1 MGKLRIPAFKGN
13 ESAVEAA
20 LAYAE
25 AGWYVLPVA
34 PGMKHPGSVVGEH
47 WDQKSSRDP
56 AQIEAWFGTSN
67 GSKRGIA
74 LDCGRSG
81 AVVLDVDTPA
91 HYSGPV
97 SPVQQ
102 QTRAD
107 QPDRRHM
114 VFAQPEGRRIGCAG
128 GDLGK
133 SWGEVRG
140 QGGVIMAYPSV
151 HPEAGGKYTW
161 VAGTGLEVPT
171 IPAETARKL
180 PDKSDRPAASLDTDA
195 ALDYL
200 TYTLSA
206 KPGSDAKGVEQLVKW
221 FEGDV
226 ANGSGRHEAIRAQM
240 LKAMRWA
247 KLGKVNGEQAA
258 EALTDAFIA
267 EVTTPAPGKRVI
279 APDQAMAEIVR
290 ILVWAVGE
298 VQAEAT
304 GTLTTEILAEPD
316 DYEGEEERKWWQIT
330 PPDIR
335 TGPAGL
341 NLTLPETTIKGTL
354 AWTGVGQIYGDT
366 QAGKSLVAL
375 TLAAAVSDPEIETW
389 FGRKVRRHGHV
400 YYVLWEGEK
409 GFEARLAAWEKGT
422 GRSVHEN
429 FHRVYSPRWDLT
441 TESGLTDMVE
451 WMDYDVQGEDI
462 PLIILDTQI
471 LAFAGIDFNNN
482 AEMAKVWQR
491 LKRASKLIDTLIL
504 TVAHTAKASRGTGF
518 GTASGAGTQLD
529 SSDQSIFV
537 AYTAD
542 TKARSVRVEKIKDY
556 AAWDEP
562 EAFEILGEELGR
574 DEDGDPITFPWA
586 KEAGTVGYS
595 STPASPNHQNIDN
608 QVLNAAATLG
618 QDSFSMKQIVT
629 QLLPTALAEPEA
641 NWDED
646 RLRKAVENAV
656 YQRLVPSGR
665 LLKAGYGRY
674 RLGG

>member
-1 MGKLRIPAFKGN
+1 MGKLRIPSFTGN
-13 ESAVEAA
+13 ETAVDAA

-56 AQIEAWFGTSN
+56 AQITSWFGTTN

-91 HYSGPV
+91 HYSGPI

-128 GDLGK
+128 GEMGK
-133 SWGEVRG
+133 DWGEVRG

-161 VAGTGLEVPT
+161 VSGAGAEVPT

-180 PDKSDRPAASLDTDA
+180 PDKSDRPAAGLDTDA

-200 TYTLSA
+200 TFTLSA
-206 KPGSDAKGVEQLVKW
+206 KPGTDAKAVAQLVKW

-258 EALTDAFIA
+258 EALTDAFIS
-267 EVTTPAPGKRVI
+267 EVTTPAPGKRVTT
-279 APDQAMAEIVR
+279 PDQAMAEIVR

-316 DYEGEEERKWWQIT
+316 EDDFSEEERKWWQIT

-335 TGPAGL
+335 TGPAGI

-366 QAGKSLVAL
+366 QAGKSLIAI
-375 TLAAAVSDPEIETW
+375 TLAGAVSDPEIPSW

-400 YYVLWEGEK
+400 FYVLWEGEK

-422 GRSVHEN
+422 GRLVHEN

-451 WMDYDVQGEDI
+451 WMEYNVQGEDI

-471 LAFAGIDFNNN
+471 LAFAGVDFNNN
-482 AEMAKVWQR
+482 AEMAKIWQR

-518 GTASGAGTQLD
+518 GSASGAGTQLD

-542 TKARSVRVEKIKDY
+542 TKARTVKVEKIKDY
-556 AAWDEP
+556 AAWDLSEG
-562 EAFEILGEELGR
+562 FEILGEELGR
-574 DEDGDPITFPWA
+574 DEDGDPISFPWA
-586 KEAGTVGYS
+586 RETGAVKYVNTPTSPAHNTADDVVLGVFESGVQTIKEATVVVRDTMQS
-595 STPASPNHQNIDN
+595 VQ
-608 QVLNAAATLG
+608 
-618 QDSFSMKQIVT
+618 
-629 QLLPTALAEPEA
+629 PEVD
-641 NWDED
+641 WTDE
-646 RLRKAVENAV
+646 KARNLVENAV
-656 YQRLVPSGR
+656 KQRLIPQHR
-665 LLKAGYGRY
+665 LKRIGYGRY
-674 RLGG
+674 VPETD